1 MKVAIIGSLPSDHG
15 GSGSGGVAVHTAQIA
30 KHLAQSNV
38 EAAVLAH
45 NVDPSH
51 VSSPAHPGEFRIDAV
66 PPLSRRRWLA
76 GAPAV
81 LLSHIAGSVRKGAN
95 VSLHKQASTIML
107 AARYRQYLNSLRPDL
122 VHIHGVGLG
131 PLALRRALTG
141 RANPM
146 VATVHSLRGHL
157 PDSDFFDEGVPS
169 LRCPDIL
176 IAVSEHLRSEAIGYG
191 VAPSKIHVIPN
202 GVDTSYFRPLSKE
215 ESREALHIPVD
226 SKNVLFVGHLIH
238 RKGVDFLI
246 RAFSEVCR
254 LEADARLYIV
264 GGPVASTDAGWYQDT
279 LSLPGR
285 LGIVDRVTFV
295 GPVESHK
302 EPALRLW
309 YNACDV
315 LVLPSRAEGMGMVL
329 LEAMACAKP
338 VIGTGVGG
346 ICNVISEGEN
356 GFLVDPD
363 DPSGLAGAISRI
375 LDDAALARRLGEHGL
390 RQVRATYSWE
400 GVADRTSELYRSALS
415 ERLSAR
421 E

>member
-1 MKVAIIGSLPSDHG
+1 M
-15 GSGSGGVAVHTAQIA
+15 
-30 KHLAQSNV
+30 
-38 EAAVLAH
+38 
-45 NVDPSH
+45 
-51 VSSPAHPGEFRIDAV
+51 
-66 PPLSRRRWLA
+66 A

-81 LLSHIAGSVRKGAN
+81 LFSYIAGSVRKGAKI
-95 VSLHKQASTIML
+95 SLHKQASKIML
-107 AARYRQYLNSLRPDL
+107 AARFRQYVDSLGPDL

-141 RANPM
+141 RVTPM
-146 VATVHSLRGHL
+146 IATVHSLRGHL

-191 VAPSKIHVIPN
+191 VAASKIHVIPN

-215 ESREALHIPVD
+215 ESRDALHIPVD

-238 RKGVDFLI
+238 RKGVDLLI
-246 RAFSEVCR
+246 RAFSEVYR

-285 LGIVDRVTFV
+285 LGILDRVTFV

-302 EPALRLW
+302 EPALNLW

-329 LEAMACAKP
+329 MEAMACGKP

-346 ICNVISEGEN
+346 IPNVVTEGEN

-363 DPSGLAGAISRI
+363 DPSGLAGAIAQI
-375 LDDAALARRLGEHGL
+375 LDDTALARRLGEHGM
-390 RQVRATYSWE
+390 RQVKASYSWE
-400 GVADRTSELYRSALS
+400 RIADTTTELYRSALS
-415 ERLSAR
+415 ECPSAR